1 VDDFLAERLQSL
13 FSPTASRRGETDDD
27 LIEDRIR
34 RSNLQ
39 PNAKFMKPQS
49 CETFS
54 CAEKTTEDTWKT
66 GEHIANE

>member
-1 VDDFLAERLQSL
+1 M
-13 FSPTASRRGETDDD
+13 ASRKGETDDN
-27 LIEDRIR
+27 LIEDGIQ

-54 CAEKTTEDTWKT
+54 CAEKATEGTWKA